1 MNTVILWIMVPF
13 GASLLLAMLSRYARL
28 TRWMAAI
35 LTLTLAIAAG
45 LLNFGNLV
53 VLGGRAYELVT
64 SLTLLG
70 RRLVLDNADR
80 TLLVLIYGLG
90 AFWFFGTP
98 AANTNRLFTPLGLGM
113 ISLLVASLAVEPFL
127 YAALLVEIAVLM
139 SIPML
144 VQPGKPAGQGV
155 MRYLIFQTLGMP
167 CILLGGWALSAT
179 EINPANERLFI
190 EATYM
195 LSLGMAFWLA
205 IFPFY
210 TWIPLLAGESHPY
223 VAGFLFSLLPT
234 AVFSMLLSFLDG
246 YAFLRNSTALFQ
258 GLQLAGTIMVATGGI
273 WAAFQRDLTRLLGY
287 AVILETGFALLALS
301 LHSDTGLEIFA
312 GAYFPRLVGLALWAL
327 ALSVMQSHGVSAQF
341 ENEKQA
347 FQRLPLASLACLLAI
362 FSISGLPLLA
372 GFPVRLPLLE
382 ELGQQSISMAIWALV
397 GCGGL
402 MVGGF
407 RYLGVLFHQE
417 PKVGRGEESRYQII
431 LLLGGVV
438 VLIVAGIFPR
448 PFLTWMANI
457 LQGFGNL
464 F

>member
-1 MNTVILWIMVPF
+1 MNTVILWIMMPF
-13 GASLLLAMLSRYARL
+13 GVSLLLIALNRFTRL
-28 TRWMAAI
+28 TRWTAAL
-35 LTLTLAIAAG
+35 LTLGLAIAAG

-53 VLGGRAYELVT
+53 VLGGRAYELAT
-64 SLTLLG
+64 SLTVLG

-80 TLLVLIYGLG
+80 TLLVLIYGLS

-113 ISLLVASLAVEPFL
+113 VSLLVASLAVEPFL

-179 EINPANERLFI
+179 EINPANEHLFI

-234 AVFSMLLSFLDG
+234 AVFSMLLNFLDG
-246 YAFLRNSTALFQ
+246 YAFLRNSAALFQ
-258 GLQLAGTIMVATGGI
+258 GLQLAGTIMVATAGI
-273 WAAFQRDLTRLLGY
+273 WAAFQRDLMRLLGY
-287 AVILETGFALLALS
+287 AVILETGFALLALG
-301 LHSDTGLEIFA
+301 LRSDTGLEIFA
-312 GAYFPRLVGLALWAL
+312 GAYFPRLIGLGLWAL
-327 ALSVMQSHGVSAQF
+327 ALSVMQSHGVSAKF
-341 ENEKQA
+341 EEEKGA
-347 FQRLPLASLACLLAI
+347 FQRLPFASLACLFAI
-362 FSISGLPLLA
+362 FSIGGVPLLA

-382 ELGQQSISMAIWALV
+382 ELGAQSIPMAIWALI

-402 MVGGF
+402 MFGGF
-407 RYLGVLFHQE
+407 RYLGALVQQE
-417 PKVGRGEESRYQII
+417 PKTGHSEENRYQI
-431 LLLGGVV
+431 LLLMGGVAT
-438 VLIVAGIFPR
+438 LMVAGLFPQ
-448 PFLTWMANI
+448 PFLAWMANI

>member
-1 MNTVILWIMVPF
+1 MNTVVLWIIAPF
-13 GASLLLAMLSRYARL
+13 GVSVLLAALNRHTRL
-28 TRWMAAI
+28 TRWTAAL
-35 LTLTLAIAAG
+35 LTLGLAIAAA
-45 LLNFGNLV
+45 LVNFGNLV
-53 VLGGRAYELVT
+53 VIGGRAYELTT
-64 SLTLLG
+64 SLSILG
-70 RRLVLDNADR
+70 RRLALENIDR

-90 AFWFFGTP
+90 AFWFLGTP
-98 AANTNRLFTPLGLGM
+98 AANPNRLFTPLGLGM

-144 VQPGKPAGQGV
+144 VTPGKPAGQGV

-167 CILLGGWALSAT
+167 CILLGGWALTAT
-179 EINPANERLFI
+179 ELNPANERLFV

-195 LSLGMAFWLA
+195 LSLGVAFWLA

-246 YAFLRNSTALFQ
+246 YAFLRNSMALFQ
-258 GLQLAGTIMVATGGI
+258 GLQLAGTIMVATAGI

-287 AVILETGFALLALS
+287 AVILETGFALLALGLRS
-301 LHSDTGLEIFA
+301 EAGLEIFA
-312 GAYFPRLVGLALWAL
+312 GAYFPRLVGLGLWAL
-327 ALSVMQSHGVSAQF
+327 ALSVMQSHGVSAKF
-341 ENEKQA
+341 EEERQS
-347 FQRLPLASLACLLAI
+347 FQRLPFASVACLVAI
-362 FSISGLPLLA
+362 FSISGLPLLG

-382 ELGQQSISMAIWALV
+382 ELGAQSIPMAIWALV
-397 GCGGL
+397 GCAGL
-402 MVGGF
+402 MFGGF
-407 RYLGVLFHQE
+407 RYLGALFHRE
-417 PKVGRGEESRYQII
+417 PKAGRSEENRYQIV

-438 VLIVAGIFPR
+438 MLIVAGIFPQ
-448 PFLTWMANI
+448 PFLAWMANI
-457 LQGFGNL
+457 LQGFVNL